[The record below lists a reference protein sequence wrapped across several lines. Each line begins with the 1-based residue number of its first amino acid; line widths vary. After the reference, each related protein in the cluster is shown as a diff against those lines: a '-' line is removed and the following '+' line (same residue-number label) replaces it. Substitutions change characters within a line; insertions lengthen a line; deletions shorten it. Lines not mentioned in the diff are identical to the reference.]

1 MYYRLSD
8 NIALRS
14 WKFVP
19 RAYYVKDDP
28 YAKGLSKEE
37 FDILLL
43 CDGEHNITPDEMT
56 DTLEKK
62 GLIRKCEKGDHPSE
76 WSMHKSYD
84 HRYFPKMNFMITGKC
99 NYNCLHCFNAAD
111 NAPLMTQWSF
121 EDTLKLL
128 NQAKD
133 CGIHAF
139 TITGGEPMVHPGFMD
154 IVREIYKRG
163 MFLEELNTNGYFIT
177 PEILGEFADIGCAPL
192 IKISFDGICCHD
204 WMRNHKGAEQR
215 TLDAIQLC
223 IDNGFEVM
231 AQTQVHRRN
240 LDTLLPTAEK
250 LNSMGVSRMRLI
262 RTTEVSRWV
271 ENAPDSCL
279 GIEEYYGAMLDF
291 MSGYKNSG
299 MKMDIVVWQFMK
311 AQPRSKTYSLDA
323 VLCKSGEYK
332 ATDPVCKGNRGMI
345 GVTSGGDIVP
355 CLQMSGYYEEHSI
368 HLGNLHD
375 TPLKELLS
383 SGDYMSEV
391 CRNLHKFLKENQ
403 KCAECRYFRYCNG
416 GCPALGLL
424 FTRNRCGSDLT
435 KCLFY
440 ENGWYDRCVKTM
452 DGWLNLTRVEE
463 FEKTNA

>member
-1 MYYRLSD
+1 MYYRLLD

-37 FDILLL
+37 FDTLLL
-43 CDGEHNITPDEMT
+43 CDGEHDIAPDDMTNI
-56 DTLEKK
+56 LEKR
-62 GLIRKCEKGDHPSE
+62 GFIEKCEKGASPSE

-128 NQAKD
+128 DQAKD

-139 TITGGEPMVHPGFMD
+139 TITGGEPMIHPGFMD

-192 IKISFDGICCHD
+192 IKISFDGIGCHD

-250 LNSMGVSRMRLI
+250 LDSMGVSRMRLI
-262 RTTEVSRWV
+262 RTTEVSRWA

-311 AQPRSKTYSLDA
+311 AHPGQRRTALTPCFA
-323 VLCKSGEYK
+323 K
-332 ATDPVCKGNRGMI
+332 AENTRLP
-345 GVTSGGDIVP
+345 
-355 CLQMSGYYEEHSI
+355 
-368 HLGNLHD
+368 
-375 TPLKELLS
+375 TP
-383 SGDYMSEV
+383 YA
-391 CRNLHKFLKENQ
+391 RAT
-403 KCAECRYFRYCNG
+403 AE
-416 GCPALGLL
+416 
-424 FTRNRCGSDLT
+424 
-435 KCLFY
+435 
-440 ENGWYDRCVKTM
+440 
-452 DGWLNLTRVEE
+452 
-463 FEKTNA
+463 